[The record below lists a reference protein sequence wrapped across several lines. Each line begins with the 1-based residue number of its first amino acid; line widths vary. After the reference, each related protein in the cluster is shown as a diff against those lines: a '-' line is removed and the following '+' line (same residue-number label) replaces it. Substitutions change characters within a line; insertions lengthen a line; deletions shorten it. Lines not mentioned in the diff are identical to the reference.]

1 MPDAYTIHNDPCEVG
16 ICRRESEDTFAQSEI
31 RELIAAW
38 REEDGLS
45 DEEIIAVLEAA
56 IGELRAGRHGR
67 QS

>member
-1 MPDAYTIHNDPCEVG
+1 MNASRTPSPE
-16 ICRRESEDTFAQSEI
+16 SEI

-45 DEEIIAVLEAA
+45 DEEIIAALEVV